1 MSIKSIIAALAV
13 VGSSSVA
20 LAAPSNYRATA
31 TYPQTSIHSP
41 TAFVLQ
47 GQQAQ
52 PDPCAPAPKREVT
65 LGTESRIWKGTETFR
80 VGAYKGQF
88 ETVKLESQGLKS
100 RIDNVTIR
108 FANGRSQTVS
118 LDRYITAANPCLT
131 IDLAGNNPRTI
142 ESITVTAA
150 NARQSSFSIVA
161 V

>member
-1 MSIKSIIAALAV
+1 MSLKSIIAAVVV

-20 LAAPSNYRATA
+20 LAAPSNYFT
-31 TYPQTSIHSP
+31 QTSIHAPSERIAYVTQHP
-41 TAFVLQ
+41 V
-47 GQQAQ
+47 AQ

-80 VGAYKGQF
+80 VGQYKGQF
-88 ETVKLESQGLKS
+88 ETVKLESQGFKS
-100 RIDNVTIR
+100 HIDNVTIR
-108 FANGRSQTVS
+108 FANGRSQTVA
-118 LDRYITAANPCLT
+118 LDRYINAANPCLT

-142 ESITVTAA
+142 ESITVTGA